1 MNLNFLVSR
10 ALTPVYPIIQV
21 QLYTFAGQTNV
32 RGTLTETYNG
42 PFTLDA
48 NIQFPRG
55 NLFKGSQN
63 LQHVHGYNQ
72 TSIYK
77 EFWINNEQITG
88 LNRNITTGG
97 DYLIFENLKY
107 KIVQLDEAFR
117 VGWIKLT
124 CVQSEDSIE

>member
-48 NIQFPRG
+48 NIQFTTPEKLR
-55 NLFKGSQN
+55 
-63 LQHVHGYNQ
+63 HVNGYNK

-77 EFWINNEQITG
+77 DFWINNDQITG
-88 LNRNITTGG
+88 LNRNITNGG

-107 KIVQLDEAFR
+107 KVVEVDEAFR